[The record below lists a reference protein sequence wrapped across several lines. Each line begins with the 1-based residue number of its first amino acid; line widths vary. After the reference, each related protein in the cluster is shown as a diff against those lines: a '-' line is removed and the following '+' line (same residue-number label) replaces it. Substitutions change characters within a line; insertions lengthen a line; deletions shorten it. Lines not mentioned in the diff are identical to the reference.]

1 MNWMTHV
8 RIEFA
13 RLGKPVDE
21 SVVEEFAQHAAAA
34 WEEARADG
42 ASPADA
48 DAAVRSL
55 IESWCRGTKGPDRI
69 QREPLI
75 ESSPAASSP
84 FAGLGLDFRQAF
96 RLFQRQPGVVCLSIL
111 MIALGIGV
119 TSTLFSLVNGV
130 LLKPLP
136 WKTADRLVRVF
147 ENRTGMSAETDEA
160 TGLTNITYS
169 VWGDAPQTI
178 DGLAGWRE
186 AELSLAGD
194 ASVERIRS
202 GTVTPTLFPLL
213 GESPLLGAS
222 FTSEDARADTT
233 VILSY
238 GFWQERFGGA
248 SDVLGKQIA
257 LGGRSRTIIAVM
269 PRGFEFPT
277 SEARVWTPF
286 ELGPFY
292 ISRGSDRQYSINR
305 FSGLARLKPGITPAQ
320 ATTEGSAR
328 LSAVKLD
335 DYVMPEIF
343 RARGGA
349 SITAVPLLDWV
360 VRDVKPALWILLAA
374 GGLLFAAAIGT
385 VVNLQLAQAT
395 ARRRE
400 VAIRSAIGAGS
411 GRLARQLL
419 VETLTLSTIGGTLGL
434 ALTVLLLRLLPAFLP
449 AHFPRVDHVGLDTR
463 VFAMA
468 TALTFVVSLAIGLL
482 PARMARRVMLTSV
495 LAEDGSAPVGQSLR
509 SPGARSRGLIITAQV
524 AIAALLLVGGALL
537 SKSFSALLA
546 ADRGYEPSNVLTARI
561 GFLSAGLPA
570 GSRAAFYKAVL
581 ESMTATPGVT
591 HAGFT
596 SSLPT
601 ASENW
606 KIQVTLRPGDS
617 KFSGTE
623 VETVYRLVTDDYF
636 ASMGIRVV
644 SGRGFTAQD
653 STTSEPVV
661 VVNQTF
667 ARRYLAD
674 NPLGVEVS
682 PDLYQ
687 FRPDVRRWR
696 IVGVVA
702 DVRHDTP
709 VDPIH
714 PELYATTGQLNGFPA
729 QFLTVRTLGN
739 PAALVTTLRAI
750 VTAVSRNASLDQVMT
765 MDGRVRTS
773 LARPRLYAVLI
784 GGFSA
789 FALLIAVIG
798 LFGGLSYGVTQRR
811 REIGIRTALGATPR
825 DIVGLV
831 VRQGAVMTV
840 SGLAIG
846 FMVAGWTGQYLSGFL
861 FGVTPADPATFAI
874 VGLALVL
881 VAGVACAIPARR
893 AAHLDAI
900 EALRH

>member
-1 MNWMTHV
+1 MNWPAE
-8 RIEFA
+8 IAAEFTRQRKTA
-13 RLGKPVDE
+13 DA
-21 SVVEEFAQHAAAA
+21 SVVEELAQHASAAFA
-34 WEEARADG
+34 AARADG
-42 ASPADA
+42 MNVDDAEAS
-48 DAAVRSL
+48 VRAL
-55 IESWCRGTKGPDRI
+55 IRSWCSGTSGPR
-69 QREPLI
+69 RLERASLV
-75 ESSPAASSP
+75 EAAPAGGSVFS
-84 FAGLGLDFRQAF
+84 GLSLDVRQAF
-96 RLFQRQPGVVCLSIL
+96 RLFRRQPGVTCLAVL

-119 TSTLFSLVNGV
+119 TSTLFGVVNGV
-130 LLKPLP
+130 LLRPLP

-147 ENRTGMSAETDEA
+147 ENRTGMSAETEEA
-160 TGLTNITYS
+160 TGLTNITYN

-202 GTVTPTLFPLL
+202 GTVTPTLLPLL
-213 GESPLLGAS
+213 GESPLLGAN
-222 FTSEDARADTT
+222 FTSEDARANTT

-248 SDVLGKQIA
+248 RDILGKQIA

-277 SEARVWTPF
+277 SETRVWTPF
-286 ELGPFY
+286 ELGPFFVT
-292 ISRGSDRQYSINR
+292 IGPDRRYSIER
-305 FSGLARLKPGITPAQ
+305 FNGLARLKPGVTPAQ
-320 ATTEGSAR
+320 ANAEGSVR

-343 RARGGA
+343 QARGGA

-411 GRLARQLL
+411 GRLARQLF
-419 VETLTLSTIGGTLGL
+419 VETLTLSTIGGTVGL
-434 ALTVLLLRLLPAFLP
+434 ALTVLLLRLLPALLP
-449 AHFPRVDHVGLDTR
+449 AHFPRVDHVGLDAR
-463 VFAMA
+463 VFAVVA
-468 TALTFVVSLAIGLL
+468 GLTFVVSLAIGLL
-482 PARMARRVMLTSV
+482 PTRMARRVRLTSA
-495 LAEDGSAPVGQSLR
+495 LAEDGSAPIGQSLR

-546 ADRGYEPSNVLTARI
+546 ADRGFEPSNLLTARI

-570 GSRAAFYKAVL
+570 GSRAAFYKDVL
-581 ESMTATPGVT
+581 ERVTARPGVT

-606 KIQVTLRPGDS
+606 KIHVTLRPGDGKS
-617 KFSGTE
+617 SGTE
-623 VETVYRLVTDDYF
+623 VETVYRLASDDYF
-636 ASMGIRVV
+636 ATMGIRVL
-644 SGRGFTAQD
+644 SGRGFTPQD
-653 STTSEPVV
+653 SMTSEPVV

-687 FRPDVRRWR
+687 YRPDVRRWR

-702 DVRHDTP
+702 DVQHDTP

-729 QFLTVRTLGN
+729 QFLTVRTEGD
-739 PAALVTTLRAI
+739 PSALATDLRAI
-750 VTAVSRNASLDQVMT
+750 VRAASRNAAIDQVIT
-765 MDGRVRTS
+765 MEGRLRTS
-773 LARPRLYAVLI
+773 LARPRLYAALI
-784 GGFSA
+784 GGFSS
-789 FALLIAVIG
+789 FAVLIAGIG

-811 REIGIRTALGATPR
+811 REIGIRTALGAAPH

-831 VRQGAVMTV
+831 ARQGAIM
-840 SGLAIG
+840 SLAGLSIGLA
-846 FMVAGWTGQYLSGFL
+846 VAASTGRYLSGFL
-861 FGVTPADPATFAI
+861 FGVTPVDPATFAT
-874 VGLALVL
+874 VGIALLL
-881 VAGVACAIPARR
+881 VAIVACGVPAWR
-893 AAHLDAI
+893 ASRVDPVD
-900 EALRH
+900 ALRR